1 MLNALR
7 RVRKETNRTLD
18 RALERLLWRASLIC
32 LSLDGPSCQRGCVLG
47 ESLRDLTFHLVAGSI
62 VRVLYEC

>member
-32 LSLDGPSCQRGCVLG
+32 LFLEGPSCQRGCVLG

-62 VRVLYEC
+62 VRELYES